1 MKYLIF
7 LLILLIAISPTLAQ
21 WQIQNIGIS
30 EDLND
35 VVVLNE
41 TTAVVVGNN
50 GTILKTT
57 NNGNEWEQ
65 KTVGQQIILMQSP
78 SLMIKMESQLG
89 MKLFAELQMQAKVG

>member
-7 LLILLIAISPTLAQ
+7 LLILLITISPALAQ

-35 VVVLNE
+35 VFVLNE

-57 NNGNEWEQ
+57 NNGNEW
-65 KTVGQQIILMQSP
+65 G
-78 SLMIKMESQLG
+78 
-89 MKLFAELQMQAKVG
+89 AKNS